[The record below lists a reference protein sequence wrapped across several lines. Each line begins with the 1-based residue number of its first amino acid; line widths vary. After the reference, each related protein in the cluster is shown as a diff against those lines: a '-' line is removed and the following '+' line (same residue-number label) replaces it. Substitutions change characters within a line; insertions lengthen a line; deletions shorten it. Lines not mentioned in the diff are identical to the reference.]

1 MASICSSRFTGHVPI
16 VPHLAVVVATSRS
29 AVDCLARDRGLVRVC
44 GLLVAGG
51 VAARLGRDRLG
62 RATSSRVS
70 RRTQLGGVVEL
81 AQLPGVGETLARRI
95 VERRQQRGPYRSP
108 EELLNVQG
116 VGKKTLERIKPF
128 IVIQRSTPN

>member
-1 MASICSSRFTGHVPI
+1 MSPSSPI
-16 VPHLAVVVATSRS
+16 SPWSLQR
-29 AVDCLARDRGLVRVC
+29 RDQPLIA
-44 GLLVAGG
+44 LLVIVALCAVAGYWW
-51 VAARLGRDRLG
+51 LGAWRQGWVEIDSAERHQVEF
-62 RATSSRVS
+62 RVELNS
-70 RRTQLGGVVEL
+70 AEWSEL